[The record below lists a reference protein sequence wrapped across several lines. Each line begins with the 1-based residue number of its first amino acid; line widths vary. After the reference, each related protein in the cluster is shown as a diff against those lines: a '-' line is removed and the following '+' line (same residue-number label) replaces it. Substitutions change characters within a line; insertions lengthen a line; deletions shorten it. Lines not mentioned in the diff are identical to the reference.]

1 METSELSNIKVIIDN
16 ILWKRVNYQTSR
28 LSHRKPLPWPFPVN
42 GMYHCVNAE
51 LENHPIQAIIAA
63 LADISIDKLDN

>member
-1 METSELSNIKVIIDN
+1 METGELSNIKVITWETIA
-16 ILWKRVNYQTSR
+16 
-28 LSHRKPLPWPFPVN
+28 WPFPVN
-42 GMYHCVNAE
+42 GMYHCVNAV

>member
-1 METSELSNIKVIIDN
+1 MGNHCVA
-16 ILWKRVNYQTSR
+16 
-28 LSHRKPLPWPFPVN
+28 FPSQWNVSLCE
-42 GMYHCVNAE
+42 CVNAE